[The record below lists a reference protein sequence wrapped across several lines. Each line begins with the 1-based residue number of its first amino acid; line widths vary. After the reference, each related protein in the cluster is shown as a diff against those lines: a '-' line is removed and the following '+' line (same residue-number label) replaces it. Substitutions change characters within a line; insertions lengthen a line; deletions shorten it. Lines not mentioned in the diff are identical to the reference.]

1 MMPADLVIRN
11 ARIVLANEVIAGSLA
26 VEDGAISAI
35 DLSHTTVG
43 IDFAGDYLIPGLVEL
58 HTDQLEGHYRPR
70 PGVYWDPMA
79 ALQAHDTQLAGSG
92 ITTVFDALRIG
103 SDVEMPG
110 MGDHVD
116 VLLGAISAGAADG
129 RLRADHKVHLR
140 CELPAHDVVEHFERF
155 CDLPIVKLASVM
167 DHTPGQRQYQTIE
180 KFREYYMERMRFSE
194 AEMDAFIA
202 DRHNEQAQYSD
213 KHRKAILKRG
223 RAAGIAFASH
233 DDATL
238 AHVAESVADG
248 VAIAEFPTTQIAA
261 QASHEAG
268 LAVLM
273 GAPNVVRGKSHSG
286 NISAGELARAGL
298 LDVLSSDYVPFALL
312 QAAFALPQK
321 VESVSL
327 PQAIA
332 MVTRNPAKAVG
343 LGNRGEIAVGKRADF
358 VRVEMIGGAPV
369 VRGVWREGERV
380 S

>member
-1 MMPADLVIRN
+1 MAEELRIRN
-11 ARIVLANEVIAGSLA
+11 ARLVLPDAVIEGSLA
-26 VEDGAISAI
+26 VAGGRIAGLDAGPAGGGI
-35 DLSHTTVG
+35 DL
-43 IDFAGDYLIPGLVEL
+43 AGDYLIPGLVEL
-58 HTDQLEGHYRPR
+58 HTDQLENHYRPR

-79 ALQAHDTQLAGSG
+79 ALQAHDAQLAGSG

-116 VLLGAISAGAADG
+116 VLLGAVTTAMADG

-155 CDLPIVKLASVM
+155 CDLPIVRLASVM
-167 DHTPGQRQYQTIE
+167 DHTPGQRQYQAVE
-180 KFREYYMERMRFSE
+180 KYAEYYRQKLHFSE
-194 AEMDAFIA
+194 AEMAAFIA
-202 DRHNEQAQYSD
+202 DRHHEQAEYAER
-213 KHRKAILKRG
+213 HRRAILARG

-233 DDATL
+233 DDATE
-238 AHVAESVADG
+238 AHVAELVADG
-248 VAIAEFPTTQIAA
+248 VAIAEFPTTLVAA
-261 QASHEAG
+261 EASHRAG

-286 NISAGELARAGL
+286 NISAADLARGGL

-312 QAAFALPQK
+312 QAAFVLPGR
-321 VESVSL
+321 VAGVSL
-327 PQAIA
+327 PQAVA
-332 MVTRNPAKAVG
+332 MVTRNPARAVG
-343 LGNRGEIAVGKRADF
+343 LGDRGELAVGRRADL
-358 VRVEMIGGAPV
+358 VRVRVMGGAPV